1 MSNNTFENLK
11 LRVDDL
17 EERLDFLLSRIELL
31 ESKINETPTTQS
43 LGLTKNTTLTSAQN
57 SPNVNDENSL
67 N

>member
-1 MSNNTFENLK
+1 MNNNTFENLK

-31 ESKINETPTTQS
+31 ESKVNETPTTQS

>member
-1 MSNNTFENLK
+1 MNNNTFENLK

-31 ESKINETPTTQS
+31 ESKVNETPTTQS
-43 LGLTKNTTLTSAQN
+43 LTNETTLTSAQN
-57 SPNVNDENSL
+57 SPNVNGENSL

>member
-1 MSNNTFENLK
+1 MNNNTFENLK

-31 ESKINETPTTQS
+31 ESKVNETPTTQS
-43 LGLTKNTTLTSAQN
+43 LTNETTLTSAQN